1 MRTFPFENQRTSVF
15 KRRNLW
21 IVPISS
27 ESTSNKRHCN
37 GVDWIWF
44 TIFTVMCKAFFN
56 LSGKVFDASA
66 PLELTSRTSEI
77 IKLLFQ
83 PHRTPASFHVEDF
96 LSSKAPTH
104 KNSSHHWVVT
114 RCLRTI
120 AIDTCGYEFILLITD
135 TEFSVDP

>member
-1 MRTFPFENQRTSVF
+1 MY
-15 KRRNLW
+15 
-21 IVPISS
+21 
-27 ESTSNKRHCN
+27 
-37 GVDWIWF
+37 
-44 TIFTVMCKAFFN
+44 KAFFN

-135 TEFSVDP
+135 TEFSGTSFLRSDVLSLTHEIRSVGQFSAQLRIEDQ